1 MHIEVKNLTH
11 VYSEGMPFETIALED
26 VNFTIASGEFVCFIG
41 HTGSGKSTLI
51 QHINGLLK
59 PSEGCVLVDGKDIRG
74 KTANIKEMRRKIGL
88 VFQYPEYQ
96 LFEESVLK
104 DVCFGPKNLGF
115 SEEEAQVGAIKAL
128 KLVGIDP
135 DLMGERSPFSLS
147 GGEKRR
153 VAIAGVLA
161 MEPEVLILDEPT
173 AGLDPKG
180 HKDILQMIEDIQL
193 DRQLT
198 IILIS
203 HNMDDVARLATHVIV
218 MSDGRIAM
226 DGRPAEIFAR
236 GEELMELGLSL
247 PSATHLMQHLKEK
260 GCDIKTSI
268 LTIDDAEEEIVRVFG
283 QRYGN

>member
-26 VNFTIASGEFVCFIG
+26 VNFTIDSGEFTCFIG

-59 PSEGCVLVDGKDIRG
+59 PNEGFVLVDGKDIRG
-74 KTANIKEMRRKIGL
+74 KAANIKEMRRKIGL

-115 SEEEAQVGAIKAL
+115 SEEEAQVAAVKAL

-135 DLMGERSPFSLS
+135 VLMGERSPFSLS

-161 MEPEVLILDEPT
+161 MQPEVLILDEPT

-180 HKDILQMIEDIQL
+180 HKDILKMIEDIQQ

-203 HNMDDVARLATHVIV
+203 HNMDDVARLANHVIV
-218 MSDGRIAM
+218 MSQGRIAM
-226 DGRPAEIFAR
+226 DGTPEEIFSK
-236 GEELMELGLSL
+236 GEELRALGLSL
-247 PSATHLMQHLKEK
+247 PSATHLMQSLKEK
-260 GCDIKTSI
+260 GFDIKTSI
-268 LTIDDAEEEIVRVFG
+268 LTIDDAEQEIVRVFG
-283 QRYGN
+283 

>member
-1 MHIEVKNLTH
+1 MRIEVKNLTH

-26 VNFTIASGEFVCFIG
+26 VNFTIESGEFVCLIG

-51 QHINGLLK
+51 QHLNGLLK
-59 PSEGCVLVDGKDIRG
+59 PSEGSVLVDGNDIRG
-74 KTANIKEMRRKIGL
+74 KSVNVKEMKRKIGL

-115 SEEEAQVGAIKAL
+115 TEEEAEVAAIKAL

-135 DLMGERSPFSLS
+135 EMMGERSPFSLS

-161 MEPEVLILDEPT
+161 MEPELLILDEPT

-180 HKDILQMIEDIQL
+180 HNDILKMIEDIRHN
-193 DRQLT
+193 RQLT
-198 IILIS
+198 ILLVS

-218 MSDGRIAM
+218 MSEGKVVM
-226 DGRPAEIFAR
+226 DGTPAQIFSK
-236 GEELMELGLSL
+236 GKKLTELGLSL
-247 PSATHLMQHLKEK
+247 PSATALMQLLIEK
-260 GCDIKTSI
+260 GFDVKASV

-283 QRYGN
+283 

>member
-11 VYSEGMPFETIALED
+11 VYSEGMPFETIALEN
-26 VNFTIASGEFVCFIG
+26 VNFIIESGEFVCLIG

-51 QHINGLLK
+51 QHINGLLR
-59 PSEGCVLVDGKDIRG
+59 PNEGCVLIDGNDIKGKAASIRDIR
-74 KTANIKEMRRKIGL
+74 KKIGL

-104 DVCFGPKNLGF
+104 DVCFGPINLGF
-115 SEEEAQVGAIKAL
+115 SLDEAQTAARKAL

-135 DLMGERSPFSLS
+135 EVMGDRSPFSLS

-180 HKDILQMIEDIQL
+180 HKDILKMIEDI
-193 DRQLT
+193 RAERHLT
-198 IILIS
+198 ILLIS

-218 MSDGRIAM
+218 MAEGSVVM
-226 DGRPAEIFAR
+226 DGTPSQIFSR
-236 GEELMELGLSL
+236 GEELNALGLSL
-247 PSATHLMQHLKEK
+247 PSSTALMQRLQAK
-260 GCDIKTSI
+260 GFAMNANI

-283 QRYGN
+283 

>member
-1 MHIEVKNLTH
+1 MRIEVKNLTH

-26 VNFTIASGEFVCFIG
+26 VNFTIDSGEFVCLIG

-51 QHINGLLK
+51 QHLNGLLK
-59 PSEGCVLVDGKDIRG
+59 PNEGCVLIDGRDIRD
-74 KTANIKEMRRKIGL
+74 KEANVREMRRKIGL

-115 SEEEAQVGAIKAL
+115 SAEEAEAGAIKAL
-128 KLVGIDP
+128 QLVGIDP
-135 DLMGERSPFSLS
+135 RLMGERSPFSLS

-180 HKDILQMIEDIQL
+180 HKDILKMIEDI
-193 DRQLT
+193 RQSRHLT

-203 HNMDDVARLATHVIV
+203 HNMDDVARLANHVIV
-218 MSDGRIAM
+218 MSDGRVVM
-226 DGRPAEIFAR
+226 DGSPSDIFSR
-236 GEELMELGLSL
+236 GNELRELGLSL
-247 PSATHLMQHLKEK
+247 PSATSLMERLKEK
-260 GCDIKTSI
+260 GVEVATNV

-283 QRYGN
+283 

>member
-11 VYSEGMPFETIALED
+11 VYSEGMPFETVALAD
-26 VNFTIASGEFVCFIG
+26 VNFTIQSGEFVCLIG

-51 QHINGLLK
+51 QHMNGLLK
-59 PSEGCVLVDGKDIRG
+59 PNEGCVLIDGKDIRQKEAG
-74 KTANIKEMRRKIGL
+74 VKEMRRKIGL

-115 SEEEAQVGAIKAL
+115 SPEDAEALAVKAL
-128 KLVGIDP
+128 RLVGIDP
-135 DLMGERSPFSLS
+135 AVMGERSPFSLS

-180 HKDILQMIEDIQL
+180 HKDILRMIEDIRH
-193 DRQLT
+193 DRHLT

-203 HNMDDVARLATHVIV
+203 HNMDDVARLANHVIV
-218 MSDGRIAM
+218 MADGRVVM
-226 DGRPAEIFAR
+226 DGSPAQIFSR
-236 GEELMELGLSL
+236 GDELRELGLSL
-247 PSATHLMQHLKEK
+247 PSATHLMQSLKER
-260 GCDIKTSI
+260 GLNVQTDA
-268 LTIDDAEEEIVRVFG
+268 LTIDDAEEEILRVFG
-283 QRYGN
+283 

>member
-11 VYSEGMPFETIALED
+11 VYSEGMPFETVALED
-26 VNFTIASGEFVCFIG
+26 VNFTIQSGEFVCLIG

-51 QHINGLLK
+51 QHMNGLLK
-59 PSEGCVLVDGKDIRG
+59 PNEGCVLIDGKDIREKEAG
-74 KTANIKEMRRKIGL
+74 VKEMRRKIGL

-115 SEEEAQVGAIKAL
+115 SAEDAEARAVKAL
-128 KLVGIDP
+128 RLVGIDP

-180 HKDILQMIEDIQL
+180 HKDILRMIEDIRR
-193 DRQLT
+193 DRHLT

-203 HNMDDVARLATHVIV
+203 HNMDDVARLASHVIV
-218 MSDGRIAM
+218 MAGGRVVM
-226 DGRPAEIFAR
+226 DGSPAQIFSR
-236 GEELMELGLSL
+236 GDELRDLGLSL
-247 PSATHLMQHLKEK
+247 PSATYLMQSLKERGLK
-260 GCDIKTSI
+260 VRTDV
-268 LTIDDAEEEIVRVFG
+268 LTIDDAEEEILRVFG
-283 QRYGN
+283 